1 MVSVSW
7 FSSTICSWCRLRS
20 EQLPCTTFCEKSCGN
35 MPRPACTTTRRASG
49 IVVVLS
55 QTGATF
61 SKKRQ
66 GPWTRAPEF
75 GRAVRTDLRTRES
88 PSWAPPWGGKNS
100 LNGNLPRSLRDHS
113 ELFTHPRSAG
123 LAMRM
128 VAVLLLRSSEGQL
141 PHPHHPP

>member
-1 MVSVSW
+1 MVNVSW
-7 FSSTICSWCRLRS
+7 LSLTICTWCRPRS

-35 MPRPACTTTRRASG
+35 MPRSACTTERRVSG

-75 GRAVRTDLRTRES
+75 GGAATRTDLRTKES

-100 LNGNLPRSLRDHS
+100 LKWKMSFIPRRLLGGELGLLPPCQPLQSCHS
-113 ELFTHPRSAG
+113 
-123 LAMRM
+123 
-128 VAVLLLRSSEGQL
+128 
-141 PHPHHPP
+141 